1 MLQVWQCTSRWGYQ
15 VIANVLT
22 ENFLG
27 NRQVEVTLS
36 LTSCHNSS
44 EKTVSAFHSHA
55 CSNALRPDSKT
66 GASYP
71 LLQVKGSA
79 CKEFSYKLLMPLSPH
94 FPYYKVVTHRQAKKK
109 KKQFWKAKTWESV
122 WDAHNVQFLWA
133 AKAAFRQ
140 CSASIN
146 VFFSLLTCTIYP

>member
-1 MLQVWQCTSRWGYQ
+1 MPQVWQCTSRWGYQ

-79 CKEFSYKLLMPLSPH
+79 CKEFSYKLLMPWSPH
-94 FPYYKVVTHRQAKKK
+94 LPYYKVVTHRQAKKK
-109 KKQFWKAKTWESV
+109 KSNSGRQRLGKVFGMHIIYSFYEQQKLRSGSV
-122 WDAHNVQFLWA
+122 LPPLM
-133 AKAAFRQ
+133 
-140 CSASIN
+140 
-146 VFFSLLTCTIYP
+146 FSSVC